1 MGCIIKCKTLSTNRG
16 FTEHEHIE
24 ETDLINMNARLY
36 DPTIARFI
44 SADSIIPDMYDTQ
57 SFNRYSYVKNNPLKY
72 VDPSGHSWFSDAW
85 KSAGSWIK
93 DSWRTIVTVVVVIV
107 VTYFTFGWGA
117 ILAKSWGLI
126 GSYSM
131 SAIGASS
138 ITTMTATLSTGG
150 SVLAGSIAGAAAGFA
165 GGAVGTLLNG
175 GTWSKALSTGL
186 KGAAAGA
193 IMGGIG
199 GLGWSAGKVVLSG
212 IGGGASSEIM
222 GGDFSDGFKIGIVVA
237 AAGYLYNNMTG
248 YDSTLKP
255 AEEYSKGEY
264 HKYYYDPELGFTP
277 EQGNTI
283 GFDSQFTKG
292 TNWYHYSNVFKHGG
306 LISRFANIFPGMNS
320 FSKFHDQIFVGGH
333 LNQNILTNIP
343 SMVPAL
349 AINYASIYG
358 QNYIAFEIA
367 RDIEGDYK

>member
-1 MGCIIKCKTLSTNRG
+1 
-16 FTEHEHIE
+16 
-24 ETDLINMNARLY
+24 
-36 DPTIARFI
+36 
-44 SADSIIPDMYDTQ
+44 MYDTQ
-57 SFNRYSYVKNNPLKY
+57 GFNRYSYVKNNPLKY
-72 VDPSGHSWFSDAW
+72 VDPSGHSWLSDAW
-85 KSAGSWIK
+85 KSVGSWIK
-93 DSWRTIVTVVVVIV
+93 DNWRTIVTVVVAIV
-107 VTYFTFGWGA
+107 VTILTWGYGST
-117 ILAKSWGLI
+117 LVMSWGFTSSLSNTVA
-126 GSYSM
+126 GVTTTTTVLSSG
-131 SAIGASS
+131 GAV
-138 ITTMTATLSTGG
+138 LTG
-150 SVLAGSIAGAAAGFA
+150 AIAGAAAGFA
-165 GGAVGTLLNG
+165 GGVTGTLLNG
-175 GTWSKALSTGL
+175 GTWSEALNTGL
-186 KGAAAGA
+186 KGAVAGA

-237 AAGYLYNNMTG
+237 AAGYLYNNMTD

-255 AEEYSKGEY
+255 AKEYSKGEY